1 MLAIA
6 DNPPQLS
13 PGVESLA
20 DLRGRWWIAH
30 TKAKMERM
38 LVRHLAQHD
47 VGYYLPLLERVT
59 ISSGKKR
66 RFLSPMFTSYVFFC
80 GDTDARHTALAS
92 NYLCQVID
100 VARQEHLVNE
110 LLSVEKAVNG
120 EAALDLY
127 PFAVEGQRC
136 RVKAG
141 PFEGLEGVVVHRT
154 GAVRLVLQVTMLQ
167 SGVAL
172 EIDIDLLEPITESY
186 PAKVRQ

>member
-13 PGVESLA
+13 PGAQSLT
-20 DLRGRWWIAH
+20 DLTGQWWIAH
-30 TKAKMERM
+30 TKAKMERQ

-47 VGYYLPLLERVT
+47 VGYYMPLLERVT

-66 RFLSPMFTSYVFFC
+66 RSLMPMFTSYVFFC
-80 GDTDARHTALAS
+80 GDADARYTALAS

-100 VARQEHLVNE
+100 VAQQDRLVDE
-110 LLSVEKAVNG
+110 LLGIEKAING
-120 EAALDLY
+120 DAELDLY
-127 PFAVEGQRC
+127 PFAVEGRRC

-154 GAVRLVLQVTMLQ
+154 GSVRLILQVTMLQ

-172 EIDIDLLEPITESY
+172 EIDIDLLEPID
-186 PAKVRQ
+186 

>member
-6 DNPPQLS
+6 ENPPQLS
-13 PGVESLA
+13 PGVQSLA
-20 DLRGRWWIAH
+20 ELRGQWWIAH

-38 LVRHLAQHD
+38 LVRHLAMHD

-66 RFLSPMFTSYVFFC
+66 RSLAPMFSSYVFFC
-80 GDTDARHTALAS
+80 GDVEARYKAISS

-100 VARQEHLVNE
+100 VAAQDRLVEE
-110 LLSVEKAVNG
+110 LVGIERAING
-120 EAALDLY
+120 DAQLELY
-127 PFAVEGQRC
+127 PFAVEGSRC

-141 PFEGLEGVVVHRT
+141 PFRGLEGVVVQRR
-154 GAVRLVLQVTMLQ
+154 GSVRLVLQVTMLH

-172 EIDIDLLEPITESY
+172 EIDIDLLEPIE
-186 PAKVRQ
+186 